1 MPLSARRVVL
11 RLRRVHPATYIATL
25 ALVVAV
31 SGVSP
36 ADAVNA
42 VKRAVFAQNAGS
54 VNGIK
59 ASRTPKPGRLLALGA
74 NGKFT
79 SSAVPSAPRGPRGS
93 LGPVGPVG
101 PAGPQGDRGPSSARI
116 VTPADVT
123 LSRTPGVT
131 LPVAMLSGVA
141 AGSYLAVFTAE
152 ADYRSANTRM
162 YIICELRVNG
172 SVVASTKGI
181 VGDGVGSTGSLNL
194 ALVRPINR
202 TDPFDLSVTC
212 LPDQPAVDGQAAG
225 AIEGP
230 ALAVV
235 KLDSVTTG

>member
-1 MPLSARRVVL
+1 MSLSARRAVR

-59 ASRTPKPGRLLALGA
+59 ASRTPKPGRLLALGS

-79 SSAVPSAPRGPRGS
+79 PSAVQSAPRGPRGA

-116 VTPADVT
+116 VTPGDVNLSRSTDVT
-123 LSRTPGVT
+123 V
-131 LPVAMLSGVA
+131 PVATLSSVA
-141 AGSYLAVFTAE
+141 GGSYLAMFTGE
-152 ADYRSANTRM
+152 AAYRAAGVRM
-162 YIICELRVNG
+162 YVVCELRVNG
-172 SVVASTKGI
+172 SVVATTKGI
-181 VGDGVGSTGSLNL
+181 VGEVPGSTGSLNL
-194 ALVRPINR
+194 ALVRPI
-202 TDPFDLSVTC
+202 THADPFDLSVTC
-212 LPDQPAVDGQAAG
+212 YPDQPAVDGQPG
-225 AIEGP
+225 GVIEGQ